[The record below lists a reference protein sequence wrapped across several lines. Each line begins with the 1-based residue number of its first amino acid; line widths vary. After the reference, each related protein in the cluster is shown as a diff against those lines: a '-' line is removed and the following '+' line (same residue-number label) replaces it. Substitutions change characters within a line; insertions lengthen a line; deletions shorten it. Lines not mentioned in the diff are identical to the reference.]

1 MRKTTSIRRLLLTLF
16 VTGCSSAGEPVD
28 WSQTQE
34 GLTISPTAVYQIKS
48 AASGKCIGIAGN
60 STANSAK
67 AEIRTCNGSVGQN
80 FTIASVATGYYS
92 IKNTN
97 SLKCLDV
104 TGKST
109 ADGTAIIQ
117 YTCNSSSTN
126 QQWAIATV
134 SGSAVRLTAHHS
146 GKVAEVNLGGTA
158 DGTAIVQRTWNGAT
172 YQQFQLSTGTGG
184 TGGAGGTT
192 ATGGTATGGSTGT
205 GGATSTGGTTNSGGT
220 SSTGGTTGT
229 GGSTSSGGS
238 SAGGSTAVGPIGVFS
253 GPLATGIIFMD
264 TDGVRVNAHGGG
276 IIKVGDTF
284 YMHGQYFPPGTT
296 DNYFY
301 GFTMYSSKDLATWK
315 NEGIIL
321 PQQPSGELGPVRKGE
336 RPHIIKCPATGE
348 FVLYAHASDITHQV
362 DKEVVYAT
370 SPTVNGQ
377 YSYKGPLK
385 NSSGQI
391 AAHSDMGAFA
401 DDTVAYVI
409 TESAHVYTLA
419 SDCHSWLSD
428 KQYTAINGNS
438 GGSESPAVFKRNGT
452 YYWVGSYKTG
462 WRANNN
468 FYSTAPAMTG
478 PWTYQGYIAP
488 VTDPNNDI
496 SDQRTWMSQSTWVQ
510 PVVGSQGTVFVYW
523 GDHWWGNQDTTE
535 PGLHNEFAGY
545 LFQPIV
551 FSTSTKMLLPTYL
564 TTWNLDIGAG
574 TWSQ

>member
-1 MRKTTSIRRLLLTLF
+1 MHKTSSHHRLLLTLL
-16 VTGCSSAGEPVD
+16 VAGCGSAGEPVEL
-28 WSQTQE
+28 SQE

-48 AASGKCIGIAGN
+48 AATGKCIGIVGN

-67 AEIRTCNGSVGQN
+67 VEARTCNGATGQN
-80 FTIASVATGYYS
+80 FTISTVATGYYA
-92 IKNTN
+92 IKNTT

-109 ADGTAIIQ
+109 ADGAAIIQ
-117 YTCNSSSTN
+117 YTCGSSSTN
-126 QQWAIATV
+126 QQWAIAEV
-134 SGSAVRLTAHHS
+134 SSGVVRFTAHHS

-158 DGTAIVQRTWNGAT
+158 DGTTLVQRTWNGAS

-184 TGGAGGTT
+184 AGGAGGSTGGTGGAGGSTGGTAGAGGSSASAGAAAGST
-192 ATGGTATGGSTGT
+192 ATGGTAGSGGSG
-205 GGATSTGGTTNSGGT
+205 TGGTT
-220 SSTGGTTGT
+220 
-229 GGSTSSGGS
+229 
-238 SAGGSTAVGPIGVFS
+238 AVGPVGVFS
-253 GPLATGIIFMD
+253 GPLDTGIIFMD

-401 DDTVAYVI
+401 DTTVAYVI

-428 KQYTAINGNS
+428 KQYSTINGNS
-438 GGSESPAVFKRNGT
+438 GGSESPAVFKSNGT
-452 YYWVGSYKTG
+452 YYWIGSYKTG

-468 FYSTAPAMTG
+468 FYSTAPSMTG
-478 PWTYQGYIAP
+478 PWTYQGYVAP

-496 SDQRTWMSQSTWVQ
+496 SDQRTWMTQSTWVQ
-510 PVVGSQGTVFVYW
+510 PIVGSKGTVFVYW
-523 GDHWWGNQDTTE
+523 GDHWYGNQDTTA

-545 LFQPIV
+545 VFQPIV

-564 TTWNLDIGAG
+564 TTWKLDIGAG
-574 TWSQ
+574 TWSL

>member
-1 MRKTTSIRRLLLTLF
+1 MHKTSSHHRLLLTLL
-16 VTGCSSAGEPVD
+16 VAGCGSAGEPVEL
-28 WSQTQE
+28 SQE

-48 AASGKCIGIAGN
+48 AATGKCVGIVGN

-67 AEIRTCNGSVGQN
+67 VEARTCNGATGQN
-80 FTIASVATGYYS
+80 FTISTVATGYYA
-92 IKNTN
+92 IKNTT

-109 ADGTAIIQ
+109 ADGAAIIQ
-117 YTCNSSSTN
+117 YTCGSSSTN
-126 QQWAIATV
+126 QQWAIAEV
-134 SGSAVRLTAHHS
+134 SSGVVRFTAHHS

-158 DGTAIVQRTWNGAT
+158 DGTTLVQRTWNGAS

-184 TGGAGGTT
+184 AGGAGGSTGGTGGAGGSTGGTAGAGGSSASAGAAAGST
-192 ATGGTATGGSTGT
+192 ATGGTAGSGGSG
-205 GGATSTGGTTNSGGT
+205 TGGTT
-220 SSTGGTTGT
+220 
-229 GGSTSSGGS
+229 
-238 SAGGSTAVGPIGVFS
+238 AVGPVGVFS
-253 GPLATGIIFMD
+253 GPLDTGIIFMD

-401 DDTVAYVI
+401 DTTVAYVI

-428 KQYTAINGNS
+428 KQYSTINGNS
-438 GGSESPAVFKRNGT
+438 GGSESPAVFKSNGT
-452 YYWVGSYKTG
+452 YYWIGSYKTG

-468 FYSTAPAMTG
+468 FYSTAPSMTG
-478 PWTYQGYIAP
+478 PWTYQGYVAP

-496 SDQRTWMSQSTWVQ
+496 SDQRTWMTQSTWVQ
-510 PVVGSQGTVFVYW
+510 PIVGSKGTVFVYW
-523 GDHWWGNQDTTE
+523 GDHWYGNQDTTA

-545 LFQPIV
+545 VFQPIV

-564 TTWNLDIGAG
+564 TTWKLDIGAG
-574 TWSQ
+574 TWSL

>member
-1 MRKTTSIRRLLLTLF
+1 MHKTSSHHRLLLTLL
-16 VTGCSSAGEPVD
+16 VAGCGSAGEPVEL
-28 WSQTQE
+28 SQE

-48 AASGKCIGIAGN
+48 AATGKCVGIVGN

-67 AEIRTCNGSVGQN
+67 VEARTCNGATGQN
-80 FTIASVATGYYS
+80 FTISTVATGYYA
-92 IKNTN
+92 IKNTT

-109 ADGTAIIQ
+109 ADGAAIIQ
-117 YTCNSSSTN
+117 YTCGSSSTN
-126 QQWAIATV
+126 QQWAIAEV
-134 SGSAVRLTAHHS
+134 SSGVVRFTAHHS

-158 DGTAIVQRTWNGAT
+158 DGTTLVQRTWNGAS

-184 TGGAGGTT
+184 AGGAGGSTGGTGGAGGSTGGTAGAGGSSASAGAAAGST
-192 ATGGTATGGSTGT
+192 ATGGTAGSGGSG
-205 GGATSTGGTTNSGGT
+205 TGGTT
-220 SSTGGTTGT
+220 
-229 GGSTSSGGS
+229 
-238 SAGGSTAVGPIGVFS
+238 AVGPVGVFS
-253 GPLATGIIFMD
+253 GPLDTGIIFMD

-401 DDTVAYVI
+401 DTTVAYVI

-428 KQYTAINGNS
+428 KQYSTINGNS
-438 GGSESPAVFKRNGT
+438 GGSESPAVFKSNGT
-452 YYWVGSYKTG
+452 YYWIGSYKTG

-468 FYSTAPAMTG
+468 FYSTAPSMTG
-478 PWTYQGYIAP
+478 PWTYQGYVAP

-496 SDQRTWMSQSTWVQ
+496 SDQRT
-510 PVVGSQGTVFVYW
+510 
-523 GDHWWGNQDTTE
+523 
-535 PGLHNEFAGY
+535 
-545 LFQPIV
+545 
-551 FSTSTKMLLPTYL
+551 
-564 TTWNLDIGAG
+564 
-574 TWSQ
+574 